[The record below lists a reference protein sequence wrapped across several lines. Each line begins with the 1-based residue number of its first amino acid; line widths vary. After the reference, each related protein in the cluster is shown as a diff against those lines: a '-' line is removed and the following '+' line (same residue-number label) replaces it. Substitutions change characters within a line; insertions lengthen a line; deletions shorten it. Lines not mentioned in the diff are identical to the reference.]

1 VNVKSTTDEHETRM
15 RGASQRGVVSA
26 RSALTPVN
34 RVAGAPLLAAMIVT
48 FATFAMTATPALAA
62 DALVLEPDFPL
73 ILGLIVGFVVLMFP
87 ANQLIFKPIFQAL
100 DERDER
106 IQGARSRAGQ
116 IQRDADGVLSD
127 YETRIREARADAD
140 SARKEQIAA
149 ARSEQ
154 AQVTAT
160 ARSEAEARI
169 EQARATLA
177 GDLETAREQ
186 MRSSA
191 QELARSAAEQILG
204 RSLS

>member
-1 VNVKSTTDEHETRM
+1 MKSTTDEHETRM

-26 RSALTPVN
+26 RKALFLVPTVASAAVLV
-34 RVAGAPLLAAMIVT
+34 
-48 FATFAMTATPALAA
+48 ATPALAA
-62 DALVLEPDFPL
+62 DALVLEPDMKL
-73 ILGLIVGFVVLMFP
+73 VLGLIVGFVILMFP

-116 IQRDADGVLSD
+116 IQRDADSVLSD
-127 YETRIREARADAD
+127 YESRIREARADAD
-140 SARKEQIAA
+140 TARKEQIAA

-154 AQVTAT
+154 AQVTAN
-160 ARSEAEARI
+160 ARSEAEVQI

>member
-1 VNVKSTTDEHETRM
+1 MKSTTDEHETRM

-26 RSALTPVN
+26 RKALFLVPTVASAAVLV
-34 RVAGAPLLAAMIVT
+34 
-48 FATFAMTATPALAA
+48 ATPALAA
-62 DALVLEPDFPL
+62 DALVLEPDMKL
-73 ILGLIVGFVVLMFP
+73 VLGLIVGFVILMFP

-106 IQGARSRAGQ
+106 IQGSRSRAGQ
-116 IQRDADGVLSD
+116 IQRDADSVLSD
-127 YETRIREARADAD
+127 YESRIREARADAD
-140 SARKEQIAA
+140 TARKEQIAA

-154 AQVTAT
+154 AQVTAN
-160 ARSEAEARI
+160 ARSEAEVQI